1 MKFDKIDD
9 KKHLIFNENA
19 MDVLNLMIEKGKKVD
34 MIFTDPPYK
43 ITARGNGG
51 NSGGMF
57 QKKEVNNGKVFKTND
72 LEIEDWLPKFYEVLK
87 DNSHCYIMTN
97 NKNITHYLDVIDK
110 SDFHYIKCLIWVKD
124 NKIMGQTYMSQ
135 FEYIIMLRK
144 GAHKRINNCGTSDVL
159 QISNKKMK
167 DSNGKTVHDT
177 EKPVE
182 LTDILIGNSSNDGD
196 TVFDPFMGIGGC
208 GVSAAKLG
216 RKFIGCE
223 LDERYYDIAKNRINE
238 QCNTSK

>member
-1 MKFDKIDD
+1 M
-9 KKHLIFNENA
+9 
-19 MDVLNLMIEKGKKVD
+19 
-34 MIFTDPPYK
+34 
-43 ITARGNGG
+43 
-51 NSGGMF
+51 
-57 QKKEVNNGKVFKTND
+57 
-72 LEIEDWLPKFYEVLK
+72 
-87 DNSHCYIMTN
+87 
-97 NKNITHYLDVIDK
+97 
-110 SDFHYIKCLIWVKD
+110 
-124 NKIMGQTYMSQ
+124 
-135 FEYIIMLRK
+135 
-144 GAHKRINNCGTSDVL
+144 L

-208 GVSAAKLG
+208 GVSASKLG

-223 LDERYYDIAKNRINE
+223 LDERYYNIAKNRIDE

>member
-1 MKFDKIDD
+1 
-9 KKHLIFNENA
+9 
-19 MDVLNLMIEKGKKVD
+19 
-34 MIFTDPPYK
+34 
-43 ITARGNGG
+43 
-51 NSGGMF
+51 
-57 QKKEVNNGKVFKTND
+57 
-72 LEIEDWLPKFYEVLK
+72 
-87 DNSHCYIMTN
+87 MTN

-167 DSNGKTVHDT
+167 DRNGKTVHDT

-208 GVSAAKLG
+208 GVSAAKLN

-223 LDERYYDIAKNRINE
+223 LDEKYYDIAKNRITE
-238 QCNTSK
+238 QCNISQ